1 MQNNPTDPPADTRRI
16 AQIHAL
22 AEAELKDPAAGFN
35 ARALLAELDKLAQKP
50 RSVTELEARLMIQFA
65 GRLRPSR
72 TLTLMNSLRRQRMEE
87 DDRGAFDRFEAMIKD
102 CLGTDALIGHDF
114 TPDAFQNRD
123 HQAIWDDVRNVV
135 RSLEQWSTDIFL
147 NSGTL
152 LGVVRDGKL
161 IDHDDDVD
169 LGMVIDARTE
179 REAGRIWARICGEM
193 AEAGLLTEY
202 DPEAATIAKLK
213 TRTGLLLDL
222 FPAWAFRGQVFVYPH
237 TYGELS
243 ESEVLPLQPCELT
256 GMQLPAQPEKMLAV
270 NYGEGWRQPDPYF
283 SFPWKRRKSQ
293 FRKFRRACGVVT

>member
-1 MQNNPTDPPADTRRI
+1 MQNNPTDPPAGTRRI

-35 ARALLAELDKLAQKP
+35 ARALLAELNELAQKP
-50 RSVTELEARLMIQFA
+50 RSVTELEARIMVQFA
-65 GRLRPSR
+65 GRLRPAR
-72 TLTLMNSLRRQRMEE
+72 TRNFMNKLRRQYTAE
-87 DDRGAFDRFEAMIKD
+87 GNSAAFGRFEAMIKE
-102 CLGTDALIGHDF
+102 CLGTDALIAHDF
-114 TPDAFQNRD
+114 TPDAFQSRD
-123 HQAIWDDVRNVV
+123 HQVIWDDVRNVV
-135 RSLEQWSTDIFL
+135 RSLEAWSTDIFL

-202 DPEAATIAKLK
+202 DPKSNAHIKLR

-222 FPAWAFRGQVFVYPH
+222 FPAWTFRGQVYVFPH
-237 TYGELS
+237 TYGQLS
-243 ESEVLPLQPCELT
+243 EDEVLPLQPCELT

-283 SFPWKRRKSQ
+283 SFPWKRRKSK
-293 FRKFRRACGVVT
+293 FRKFRRACGVMV